1 MTNTATSMWAQRM
14 CPTLWWLWAQTRSP
28 ENKARAKT
36 RCALSRLKEN
46 SHGLRVPAAGLFGN
60 FQQHYAV
67 LRHFGRVGVLH
78 RAEILVIQ
86 KVAEFRGGGR
96 ADGI

>member
-1 MTNTATSMWAQRM
+1 MWAQRLR
-14 CPTLWWLWAQTRSP
+14 PTLWWLWALARSP
-28 ENKARAKT
+28 EEKQLPKT
-36 RCALSRLKEN
+36 GYALSRLKEN
-46 SHGLRVPAAGLFGN
+46 SHGLRVSAAGLFGN
-60 FQQHYAV
+60 VQQHYAV